1 MTTYEDVWI
10 DGMGGLRSKS
20 RVLSRDYTYV
30 DELPLWNYDG
40 SSTGQ
45 AEGTD
50 SEINL
55 VPRAS
60 FNSNNNCS
68 YLPCLVLC
76 DTFLPDGTPCPS
88 NKRHGA
94 NIIFDKASKEESWF
108 GLEQEYFICSKE
120 TGLPLGYDKNKD
132 QGQYYCSVGTGNA
145 YGRDLVDEHFNVC
158 KQVGIHIAGINSEV
172 APGQWE
178 FQIGICEG
186 IELGDH
192 LWMARYLLHR
202 LSEKYN
208 YIVDFSPKL
217 LPGKWNGSGCHA
229 NFSTKNMRLGS
240 NGKTGLEY
248 INEAVTK
255 LSHKHQEHMAVYG
268 DNNHLRMTGECETA
282 SYDVFS
288 DGVANRGA
296 SIRRGHG
303 TIQDNCGYF
312 EDRRP
317 ASNCDPYL
325 VTSKLVETCCNI
337 EK

>member
-1 MTTYEDVWI
+1 MTTYEYVWI

-76 DTFLPDGTPCPS
+76 DTFLPDGTPCLS

-108 GLEQEYFICSKE
+108 GLEQEYFICSSE

-132 QGQYYCSVGTGNA
+132 QDIQ
-145 YGRDLVDEHFNVC
+145 LV
-158 KQVGIHIAGINSEV
+158 
-172 APGQWE
+172 
-178 FQIGICEG
+178 
-186 IELGDH
+186 
-192 LWMARYLLHR
+192 
-202 LSEKYN
+202 
-208 YIVDFSPKL
+208 
-217 LPGKWNGSGCHA
+217 
-229 NFSTKNMRLGS
+229 
-240 NGKTGLEY
+240 
-248 INEAVTK
+248 
-255 LSHKHQEHMAVYG
+255 
-268 DNNHLRMTGECETA
+268 
-282 SYDVFS
+282 VFS
-288 DGVANRGA
+288 GLDGML
-296 SIRRGHG
+296 
-303 TIQDNCGYF
+303 Q
-312 EDRRP
+312 
-317 ASNCDPYL
+317 
-325 VTSKLVETCCNI
+325 
-337 EK
+337 